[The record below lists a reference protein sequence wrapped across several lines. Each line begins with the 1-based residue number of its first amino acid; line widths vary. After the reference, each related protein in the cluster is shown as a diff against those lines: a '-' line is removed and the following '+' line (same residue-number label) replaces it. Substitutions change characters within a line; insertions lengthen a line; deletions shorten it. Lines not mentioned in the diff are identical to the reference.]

1 MDDNWR
7 YKTMM
12 IDIFPHIIPPN
23 YKKALYNKLPSNSFY
38 RKLTDTY
45 TTLVDLDTRFKVMD
59 NYEGLV
65 QVLTLGAPLIQDVVS
80 SKDAVELAKMANDE
94 MAELVARYPDR
105 FISAVAALPLN
116 DIEATLQEVDRA
128 ITELKFR
135 GIQIS
140 SDVNGKPLDSIEF
153 MPLYE
158 KMAFYDLPIWIHPV
172 KEYSVPDYPNEKFS
186 KYGMFLIFGWPYQT
200 TLAMTRLA
208 LSGIFDKYPHLK
220 IITHHGGAMVP
231 FFASR
236 IEAAND
242 SLRTVM
248 QLGYESY
255 LKKQPVDYYR
265 MFYNDTAIS
274 GSTKG
279 LMCAYSFFGAEHLL
293 FGTDMPYDN
302 ERGYR
307 LTRETIHSIEEMD
320 ISDFDKRK
328 IFEDNARKLLLL
340 PK

>member
-1 MDDNWR
+1 
-7 YKTMM
+7 
-12 IDIFPHIIPPN
+12 
-23 YKKALYNKLPSNSFY
+23 
-38 RKLTDTY
+38 
-45 TTLVDLDTRFKVMD
+45 
-59 NYEGLV
+59 
-65 QVLTLGAPLIQDVVS
+65 
-80 SKDAVELAKMANDE
+80 
-94 MAELVARYPDR
+94 
-105 FISAVAALPLN
+105 
-116 DIEATLQEVDRA
+116 
-128 ITELKFR
+128 
-135 GIQIS
+135 
-140 SDVNGKPLDSIEF
+140 
-153 MPLYE
+153 
-158 KMAFYDLPIWIHPV
+158 
-172 KEYSVPDYPNEKFS
+172 VPDYPNEKFS